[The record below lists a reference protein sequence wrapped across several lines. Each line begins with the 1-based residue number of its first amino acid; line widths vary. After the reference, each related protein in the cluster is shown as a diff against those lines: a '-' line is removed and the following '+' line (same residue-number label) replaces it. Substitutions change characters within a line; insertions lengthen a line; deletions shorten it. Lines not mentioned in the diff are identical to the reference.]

1 MYKPNCGAFSEASLG
16 ATCDPD
22 PGTCDS
28 EPTSSL
34 ADPGAPWLDP
44 GATLTWRNLLSD
56 WISDR
61 IRIGVPRFAPG
72 VLKVEDPRDEG
83 VP

>member
-1 MYKPNCGAFSEASLG
+1 MYKPNWGAASEASLG

-22 PGTCDS
+22 PGTFDS

-44 GATLTWRNLLSD
+44 GATLT
-56 WISDR
+56 
-61 IRIGVPRFAPG
+61 
-72 VLKVEDPRDEG
+72 
-83 VP
+83 